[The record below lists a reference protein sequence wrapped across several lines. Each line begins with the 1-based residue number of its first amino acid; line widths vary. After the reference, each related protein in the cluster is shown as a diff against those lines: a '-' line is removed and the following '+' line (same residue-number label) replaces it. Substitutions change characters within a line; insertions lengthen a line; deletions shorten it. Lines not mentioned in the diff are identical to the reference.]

1 MATSAS
7 APATASGEVN
17 RRASGRV
24 RKQPQHFTS
33 SPYVNGK
40 RKRGEDEE
48 VDGDGDVDM
57 VEEDDSEESEDDP
70 EDEPDVEE
78 IREQA
83 KQKARQ
89 AKKAPAKAS
98 ASAAARK
105 PPQKRPKTN
114 GITLPIRGA
123 TKAAPKKRPRKRT
136 KAVDAEEAE
145 AMGGLYAELFARGQN
160 ADEVVA
166 GWLKA
171 FEQHESRALAD
182 FISFVLHAAGC
193 KSKVTEQDIED
204 PDGATARLTE
214 LQDEHHATNPTEYPL
229 AGKSAK
235 AVSFKASITEFTLT
249 LIKAI
254 SAADLF
260 KTSPELLENIHVWL
274 STMSSATERSFRHT
288 ATVVSLSVLTALC
301 EIAKELAEKG
311 AASQRQ
317 ADMERKKKT
326 VNKARVK
333 EIEKKVRDATAEQ
346 EYANAMLKD
355 WFDTV
360 FIHRYRDVDPLIR
373 RDCIE
378 ALGDWIVAMPET
390 FFDGAHLR
398 YLGWLLSDE
407 SAQTRQEAVK
417 QLRRL
422 YADSDKLGG
431 LKTFTER
438 FRSRLV
444 EIGTSDADVTVRVA
458 GIELLGALREND
470 LLEPDDIDA
479 IGRLAFHEEPKVRK
493 AVAGFFAANVK
504 DLFDS
509 KVEDV
514 GGAESLEESLPSVG
528 EGNYE
533 APRLEW
539 LAYKSLAETLRTHD
553 EQEPSS
559 SQFERNRADGTLF
572 LNAAGTESRFT
583 IAVEE
588 LYGKIDTLKDWQS
601 LAGYLLFDHSSDRS
615 NGVGND
621 PVSQL
626 KHEAVLTE
634 AEEIILLE
642 VLNATVKRSF
652 SDLAEEHATHKG
664 KLTKKQKED
673 MQEELEEAIRNLTE
687 LIPKLLKK
695 FGDTPST
702 AAAVLRL
709 EGVLALPALR
719 NQRHDA
725 AVNGVLLDDLRKQF
739 MSHGSDEVLGPATAA
754 ILHAQSYGDL
764 DESALE
770 KVSSLWEDVVSNL
783 AELLNVETLTVR
795 GASTQEELVAL
806 SNNLLR
812 IVRLATVSNCIAPLE
827 DSNVAAENKATGKK
841 WNGAIDFIIDLIER
855 AQHSTGPTP
864 DPEDAALE
872 DLIAARAAE
881 ATLFYFRWKFSILVD
896 AIRSRSKT
904 QLSFDKL
911 EPLAERRD
919 AYMDQ
924 IVKVLDGRKANE
936 EVCFVMTRSLID
948 LYISG
953 AILRTEE
960 VKTGVPDDYTV
971 LIMELEPEHQRAV
984 LKVFGALEKDFARLS
999 GKTLD
1004 KPAQEDEDMDVD
1016 ADPIDDDALSDP
1028 EDDEDDPET
1037 QASQQARDARL
1048 AKPLIA
1054 EQKLCELTSKIIH
1067 ALIAGV
1073 IEDQTTRKR
1082 LMRNKTKLGPNFKAV
1097 LEYLNASSLEKK
1109 QAKVKAKSRPNAKSA
1124 PAATAKKGKANPKS
1138 NAIVAEDEVDD
1149 EIEDDDDNDEEQGA
1163 PEEPVEHA
1171 NGSPAAAEEVGSVLG
1186 D

>member
-1 MATSAS
+1 MA
-7 APATASGEVN
+7 E
-17 RRASGRV
+17 
-24 RKQPQHFTS
+24 
-33 SPYVNGK
+33 
-40 RKRGEDEE
+40 EDES
-48 VDGDGDVDM
+48 G
-57 VEEDDSEESEDDP
+57 ESEDDP
-70 EDEPDVEE
+70 EDEPDAEE

-83 KQKARQ
+83 KKKARQ
-89 AKKAPAKAS
+89 AKKAPAKAP
-98 ASAAARK
+98 APAAARK
-105 PPQKRPKTN
+105 PPQKKPKTN
-114 GITLPIRGA
+114 GITLPIRGV
-123 TKAAPKKRPRKRT
+123 TKAAPKKRPAKRT

-171 FEQHESRALAD
+171 FEEHESRALAD

-193 KSKVTEQDIED
+193 KSKVTEEDIED

-235 AVSFKASITEFTLT
+235 AMSFKTAITDFVFT

-260 KTSPELLENIHVWL
+260 KTSPELLENIQVWL

-288 ATVVSLSVLTALC
+288 ATVVSLSLITALC
-301 EIAKELAEKG
+301 EIARELAEKG
-311 AASQRQ
+311 ATSQRQ
-317 ADMERKKKT
+317 AEMEKKKKT

-333 EIEKKVRDATAEQ
+333 EIEQKVRDATAEQ
-346 EYANAMLKD
+346 EYANSMLKD

-360 FIHRYRDVDPLIR
+360 FIHRYRDVDHLIR

-407 SAQTRQEAVK
+407 NAQTRQEAVK

-444 EIGTSDADVTVRVA
+444 EIGTSDADVAVRVT

-514 GGAESLEESLPSVG
+514 GGAEILEESLPAVG

-539 LAYKSLAETLRTHD
+539 LSYKSLAETLRTYD

-572 LNAAGTESRFT
+572 LNATGTESRFT

-588 LYGKIDTLKDWQS
+588 LYGKIDALKHWQS
-601 LAGYLLFDHSSDRS
+601 LAGYLLFDHSSNRS

-626 KHEAVLTE
+626 KHESVLTE
-634 AEEIILLE
+634 AEELILLE

-702 AAAVLRL
+702 AAAVIRL

-719 NQRHDA
+719 SQRHDA
-725 AVNGVLLDDLRKQF
+725 AVNGALLDDLRKQF

-783 AELLNVETLTVR
+783 AELLNIETLTVR

-827 DSNVAAENKATGKK
+827 DSNVAAENKASGKK

-855 AQHSTGPTP
+855 AQHSTGPSP
-864 DPEDAALE
+864 DPEEAALE
-872 DLIAARAAE
+872 DLVAARAAE
-881 ATLFYFRWKFSILVD
+881 ASLFYFRWKFLILVD

-919 AYMDQ
+919 AFMDQ
-924 IVKVLDGRKANE
+924 MVKVLDGRKANE
-936 EVCFVMTRSLID
+936 EVCFVMSRSLLD
-948 LYISG
+948 LYIS
-953 AILRTEE
+953 AAVLRTEE
-960 VKTGVPDDYTV
+960 VKTGVPDDFTV

-1004 KPAQEDEDMDVD
+1004 KPAQEDEDVDVD
-1016 ADPIDDDALSDP
+1016 ADPIDDDPLSEPD
-1028 EDDEDDPET
+1028 DDEDDADT

-1054 EQKLCELTSKIIH
+1054 EQKLCQLTSKIIH

-1073 IEDQTTRKR
+1073 IEDQSTRKR
-1082 LMRNKTKLGPNFKAV
+1082 LVRNKTKLGANFKAV
-1097 LEYLNASSLEKK
+1097 LEYLNASTLEKK
-1109 QAKVKAKSRPNAKSA
+1109 QAKAKAKSKGNTN
-1124 PAATAKKGKANPKS
+1124 PAAAANTKKGKVNPKS

-1149 EIEDDDDNDEEQGA
+1149 EIEDDDDHEAE
-1163 PEEPVEHA
+1163 PEEPMDHA
-1171 NGSPAAAEEVGSVLG
+1171 NGSPAAAEEVESVVG